1 MKGNV
6 GGNPQQRQM
15 QVDLTT
21 TTAVKNSK
29 GTSVFKSA
37 VILRKIS
44 KYVAGTD
51 ADAIMPIPVFIDP
64 YNDKIVADGLP
75 MELRADPSS
84 FSDKDWDIWNSYMVH
99 RFISMNQDYVDIVNE
114 VQQMHPQSKKEIY
127 SIYKEYIP
135 KNNKWNKYIKS
146 NVKQYKSDLLKY
158 LSQYWECSQNEVK
171 EYLNFLDDNEILR
184 ILNRLGVQRKEIN
197 QLL

>member
-1 MKGNV
+1 MI
-6 GGNPQQRQM
+6 
-15 QVDLTT
+15 
-21 TTAVKNSK
+21 KNIWDWLK
-29 GTSVFKSA
+29 QINYIK
-37 VILRKIS
+37 
-44 KYVAGTD
+44 
-51 ADAIMPIPVFIDP
+51 
-64 YNDKIVADGLP
+64 
-75 MELRADPSS
+75 ADPSS

-114 VQQMHPQSKKEIY
+114 VQQMHPHSKKEIY

-146 NVKQYKSDLLKY
+146 NVKQHKSDLLKY

-171 EYLNFLDDNEILR
+171 EYLNFLDDSEILR
-184 ILNRLGVQRKEIN
+184 ILNRLGVQQKEIN